1 MERVEDEVI
10 SVVGPP
16 MTGDDL
22 RATADHNLV
31 HISANQHVPMSI
43 GHRDRVVVGPV
54 PDQRQRA
61 DPRRVLV
68 AGVVRHGWQRS

>member
-10 SVVGPP
+10 SVAGPP

-43 GHRDRVVVGPV
+43 GHWHRVVVGPV